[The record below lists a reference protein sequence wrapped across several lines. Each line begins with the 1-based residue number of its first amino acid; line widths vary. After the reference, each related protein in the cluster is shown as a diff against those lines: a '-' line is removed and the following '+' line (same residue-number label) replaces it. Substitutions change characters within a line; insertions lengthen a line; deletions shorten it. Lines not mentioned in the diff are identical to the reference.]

1 MFGYMI
7 SNNSDYRHFL
17 QSNDDSKKNEI
28 FKCSWSFMPHAI
40 IICFNGKLHISF
52 YEKKNL
58 QRSWLVFITNEK
70 FSKCTSII
78 LITFTLL
85 SVKIFSF
92 NFKNF
97 FNLNFLVLFTSDF
110 ALSEFS
116 HIYRHMTRKWTQT
129 D

>member
-17 QSNDDSKKNEI
+17 QSNDDSKKKWNFQMLLEL
-28 FKCSWSFMPHAI
+28 HATRNNNLFQWKI
-40 IICFNGKLHISF
+40 THFFLR
-52 YEKKNL
+52 KKNL

-92 NFKNF
+92 IFKNF